1 MGVPPPPPISS
12 STPVPPPPPPPPGDV
27 SFPFSPSP
35 SPFCRSHLSG
45 RSLPLPPGRSK
56 VGHLPVWRVPYETVG
71 WSCTVASRSTG
82 RERGKDPGRIRTA
95 MGGTQTLGWENTR
108 REVLGCERMPTR
120 NVRKIEGV
128 DGIPNAPLVRGREGG
143 HWKTGEGG
151 GPHAISKHVPVR
163 AMPPKSTFEG
173 SILYPPR
180 TNRPS
185 PVEDRSP
192 CAAVLRPTTA
202 AGRTS
207 STAPVPFSKDSPT
220 NPLAYPSLL
229 PIPAEGRVSDEHD
242 IHSSSIHRRPQF
254 HPRSRTCTFR
264 RAFVASPPHARAPS
278 EPKE

>member
-1 MGVPPPPPISS
+1 MGVPSPPPPHPRPSLRL
-12 STPVPPPPPPPPGDV
+12 PPPPRGDG

-35 SPFCRSHLSG
+35 CPFCRSRLSG
-45 RSLPLPPGRSK
+45 RSLRLPPGRSK
-56 VGHLPVWRVPYETVG
+56 DGHLPVWRVPYETVG

-82 RERGKDPGRIRTA
+82 RERGKAPGRIRTA
-95 MGGTQTLGWENTR
+95 MGRTVSLLWENTW
-108 REVLGCERMPTR
+108 REILGCERMPTR
-120 NVRKIEGV
+120 NVRKVEGV
-128 DGIPNAPLVRGREGG
+128 SGIPNAPLVRGREGG

-163 AMPPKSTFEG
+163 AMPRKSKFYP
-173 SILYPPR
+173 SILDPPR

-207 STAPVPFSKDSPT
+207 STAPVPFSKDSHT
-220 NPLAYPSLL
+220 NSLTYPSLL
-229 PIPAEGRVSDEHD
+229 PVPAEGRVSDEHD

-264 RAFVASPPHARAPS
+264 RAFVAPPPHARAPS